1 VDAHTV
7 IECNTTIG
15 RRNRIFPFASVGA
28 ATPDLKFHGE
38 PSTLEIGDDNTIR
51 EFTTIHRG
59 TEVGGMV
66 TRLGN
71 HILLMPYTHIAH
83 DCIVGDHCIITNS
96 TQVAGHCI
104 FDEHVTIEG
113 MCGVQQ
119 FCHVGAH
126 AFLAAG
132 AKVER
137 DVPPYARVAGD
148 RAHLVGVNVVGLQR
162 SGFSPETIAVL
173 KAAMRTL
180 FYSKLPREEAL
191 ENVLREHGECAEVRR
206 LADFIANS
214 KRGVVSR
221 ERE

>member
-1 VDAHTV
+1 
-7 IECNTTIG
+7 
-15 RRNRIFPFASVGA
+15 
-28 ATPDLKFHGE
+28 
-38 PSTLEIGDDNTIR
+38 
-51 EFTTIHRG
+51 
-59 TEVGGMV
+59 MV

-71 HILLMPYTHIAH
+71 HVLLMPYTHIAH
-83 DCIVGDHCIITNS
+83 DCLVGDHCIITNS

-104 FDEHVTIEG
+104 FEEYVTVEG

-162 SGFSPETIAVL
+162 RGFAPETIAML

-180 FYSKLPREEAL
+180 FYSKLAREEAV
-191 ENVLREHGECAEVRR
+191 EKVLGEYGDVAEVRR
-206 LADFIANS
+206 LVDFIVNS
-214 KRGVVSR
+214 KRGVVSC